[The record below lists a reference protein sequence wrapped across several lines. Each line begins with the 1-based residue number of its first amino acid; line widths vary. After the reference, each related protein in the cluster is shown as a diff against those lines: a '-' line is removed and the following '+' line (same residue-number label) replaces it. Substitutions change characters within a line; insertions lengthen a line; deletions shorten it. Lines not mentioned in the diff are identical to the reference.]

1 MCRVSFKPQPTGQT
15 VRAPLAGRPTQELAG
30 DRPKHRRAPT
40 QELDRPL
47 SYFLTLSGSSVC
59 ALPLR
64 VTCPR
69 SLTQLV
75 VRRWPGWTSSGTG
88 FANDG
93 SYGLRAVFE
102 HCLPCRGRVGDRRVE
117 EPCHGTERGA
127 SPGRAAVGARFQSP
141 TQIDM
146 VVCGWACAHVL
157 RFGAAPVGMHYPMI
171 RMAGGV
177 CKAVAQELSDDR
189 MA

>member
-1 MCRVSFKPQPTGQT
+1 M
-15 VRAPLAGRPTQELAG
+15 
-30 DRPKHRRAPT
+30 
-40 QELDRPL
+40 
-47 SYFLTLSGSSVC
+47 C

-69 SLTQLV
+69 SLTRLV
-75 VRRWPGWTSSGTG
+75 VRRWPGWTSSGTS
-88 FANDG
+88 FTNVG
-93 SYGLRAVFE
+93 SYGLRAVVE

-177 CKAVAQELSDDR
+177 CKAVAQDLSDDR

>member
-1 MCRVSFKPQPTGQT
+1 M
-15 VRAPLAGRPTQELAG
+15 RAPPAGRPTQELAG
-30 DRPKHRRAPT
+30 DRPEERRAPT

-69 SLTQLV
+69 SLTRLV

-88 FANDG
+88 FTNDG
-93 SYGLRAVFE
+93 SCGLRAVVE

-117 EPCHGTERGA
+117 EPCHGTVRGA
-127 SPGRAAVGARFQSP
+127 SPGRAAAGTQFQSP
-141 TQIDM
+141 TQIDR
-146 VVCGWACAHVL
+146 VVGGWACARVL
-157 RFGAAPVGMHYPMI
+157 RFGAAPVGMHCPII
-171 RMAGGV
+171 RRAACRRVTRKRWLALVRKIYGLLV
-177 CKAVAQELSDDR
+177 PDDP
-189 MA
+189 